1 MTKRPTPDPV
11 QVALTN
17 EAGSYSASIERTSW
31 PLPFEVRVDS
41 GWLLFDWVGGDR
53 GQGFSV
59 EDGDPSLLAE
69 FARLASASDEEIA
82 AFARANGALGLCGHG
97 RPHGH
102 PPRGQGM
109 CTEPSG
115 GPEEDAE
122 FIERWRHYAARAV
135 ALLEFAA
142 ESAERVEP
150 NYWADGEL
158 NGLIDDAFVRP
169 QLSSSGRV
177 TRITLGN
184 GTLLGALL
192 MQLMYVVAGG
202 GRGLVQCHGCRK
214 WFTPARAPSPGRRS
228 WCKEKTCKADAR
240 STASKD
246 YRRRNRD
253 FPNRQRRKRVPSKRA
268 GGEGADA

>member
-1 MTKRPTPDPV
+1 MED
-11 QVALTN
+11 
-17 EAGSYSASIERTSW
+17 
-31 PLPFEVRVDS
+31 
-41 GWLLFDWVGGDR
+41 GWLLFDWAGEHQGR
-53 GQGFSV
+53 GFSV
-59 EDGDPSLLAE
+59 ENGDPSLLAE
-69 FARLASASDEEIA
+69 FAGLASASDEEIAAEEVA

-109 CTEPSG
+109 CAEPSG

-122 FIERWRHYAARAV
+122 SIERWRHYAAKAV
-135 ALLEFAA
+135 ALLNFAD
-142 ESAERVEP
+142 ESAERVVP
-150 NYWADGEL
+150 TYWAIREL

-177 TRITLGN
+177 TRMTLGN

-228 WCKEKTCKADAR
+228 WCDKPTCKAGAR
-240 STASKD
+240 GAASKD

-253 FPNRQRRKRVPSKRA
+253 FPNRKRRKRVGRVPST
-268 GGEGADA
+268 